1 MRAAS
6 MNKLLLL
13 LLLLIQLGYVA
24 RILNMLQL
32 GLRT

>member
-6 MNKLLLL
+6 MNKLLL

-32 GLRT
+32 GLRN

>member
-6 MNKLLLL
+6 MNKLLL